1 VTDELPPPPPL
12 PGNSAVSVIE
22 RDHPPRVGELSSLWR
37 TVTAVTWIGV
47 ILAFSAIWNT
57 SAQLGLS
64 TWWLGA
70 RSDPQ
75 PLFVRL
81 LPFVAPVLMVLGTI
95 NRVRWLCWYGLGAS
109 AVLVAIGVGD
119 VGRVTRIGALEIA
132 VGVGAAAVSL
142 ASLSGTY
149 RPVD

>member
-1 VTDELPPPPPL
+1 
-12 PGNSAVSVIE
+12 
-22 RDHPPRVGELSSLWR
+22 
-37 TVTAVTWIGV
+37 
-47 ILAFSAIWNT
+47 
-57 SAQLGLS
+57 
-64 TWWLGA
+64 
-70 RSDPQ
+70 
-75 PLFVRL
+75 
-81 LPFVAPVLMVLGTI
+81 
-95 NRVRWLCWYGLGAS
+95 VRWLCWYGLGAS

>member
-1 VTDELPPPPPL
+1 LASPPAPTASPDSL
-12 PGNSAVSVIE
+12 IETTIE
-22 RDHPPRVGELSSLWR
+22 REHPPRVGDLSSWWR
-37 TVTAVTWIGV
+37 TATAVTWICV

-119 VGRVTRIGALEIA
+119 VGRVTRIGTLEIA